1 MSVHQVASD
10 LEVPVG
16 KTDQLVSTTDLKG
29 VITYCNETFCRI
41 AGFTES
47 ELLGQ
52 NHNIVRHP
60 DMPKAAFADMWSH
73 LKKVIHGAESLR
85 IVLKPTVITGLMP
98 TSPLSTKMES

>member
-1 MSVHQVASD
+1 MRNMSAELNTSA
-10 LEVPVG
+10 LEVPVE
-16 KTDQLVSTTDLKG
+16 KNDQLVSTTDLKG

-41 AGFTES
+41 AGFKQE

-73 LKKVIHGAESLR
+73 LKKGHPWRNADRS
-85 IVLKPTVITGLMP
+85 
-98 TSPLSTKMES
+98 SS